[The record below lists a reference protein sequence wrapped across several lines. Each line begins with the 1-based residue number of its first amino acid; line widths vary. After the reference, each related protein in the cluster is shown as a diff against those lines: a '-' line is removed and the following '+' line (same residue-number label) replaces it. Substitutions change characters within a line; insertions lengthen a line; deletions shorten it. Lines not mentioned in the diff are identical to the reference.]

1 MNQLLSIGQFARA
14 SGLSQRALRIYDTE
28 GLLKPAQVDEANG
41 YRYYEQ
47 SQLAQAELIST
58 ARTMNMPLEEI
69 RRLLSEDP
77 PEAHERLDRF
87 WDQAIDRF
95 RTIRVALG
103 KLHQAIDQ
111 RDDRRIGMDAFEE
124 GNRLYFRERNLEEA
138 LKRYLEVERSDPN
151 YATARRYIGH
161 NIYGRE
167 WGRWQEGIP
176 FLEDAQAIAPDNPKV
191 LEDIGRAYVAV
202 GKIEEGRQ
210 LLERAN
216 TPLAARAL
224 KRLQETG

>member
-14 SGLSQRALRIYDTE
+14 SGLSQRALRIYDNE
-28 GLLKPAQVDEANG
+28 GLLKPAQVDEGNG

-87 WDQAIDRF
+87 WDEVSDRF
-95 RTIRVALG
+95 RTTRAALG

-111 RDDRRIGMDAFEE
+111 RDKRRIDMDTFEE

-138 LKRYLEVERSDPN
+138 LKHYLDVQGSDPN
-151 YATARRYIGH
+151 YAKARRYIGH

-167 WGRWQEGIP
+167 WSRWHEGIP
-176 FLEDAQAIAPDNPKV
+176 FL
-191 LEDIGRAYVAV
+191 
-202 GKIEEGRQ
+202 
-210 LLERAN
+210 
-216 TPLAARAL
+216 
-224 KRLQETG
+224 